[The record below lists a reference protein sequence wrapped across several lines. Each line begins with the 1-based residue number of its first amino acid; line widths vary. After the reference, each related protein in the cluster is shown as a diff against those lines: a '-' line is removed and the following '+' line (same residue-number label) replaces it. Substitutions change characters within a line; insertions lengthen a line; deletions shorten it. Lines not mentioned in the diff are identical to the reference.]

1 MCTDDQYSGEEM
13 YDLYTWATPN
23 GRKISIMLEE
33 LELPYEV
40 HNVNITKDEQFTP
53 EFLKISPN
61 NKIPALVDRDDGVSL
76 MESGAIL
83 IYLADKTKKFLPE
96 SGFRRYE
103 VLQWLMMQMGSVG
116 PMLGQTHHFVR
127 FNKGKAPYAEA
138 RYAKENA
145 RIYGVLERQLSG
157 SQYLAG
163 TYSIADIATWPWI
176 SRFEWQEMNFVDYP
190 NLKRWYTEIAE
201 RPATIRGYDVPKTG
215 ASIPM
220 P

>member
-1 MCTDDQYSGEEM
+1 M
-13 YDLYTWATPN
+13 YDLYTWGTPN

-33 LELPYEV
+33 LALPYEV
-40 HNVNITKDEQFTP
+40 HSINITKDEQFAP

-96 SGFRRYE
+96 SGMGRYE

-145 RIYGVLERQLSG
+145 RIYNVLEHRLSE

-176 SRFEWQEMNFVDYP
+176 SRFEWQEMDFVDYP
-190 NLKRWYTEIAE
+190 NLKRWYTEVAE
-201 RPATIRGYDVPKTG
+201 RPATIRGYDVPETG

>member
-1 MCTDDQYSGEEM
+1 M
-13 YDLYTWATPN
+13 YDLYTWGTPN
-23 GRKISIMLEE
+23 GRKVSIMLEE

-40 HNVNITKDEQFTP
+40 HTINITKDEQFAP

-61 NKIPALVDRDDGVSL
+61 NKIPALVDRDEGVSL

-96 SGFRRYE
+96 SGMRRYE

-145 RIYGVLERQLSG
+145 RIYNVLEHRLSG

-201 RPATIRGYDVPKTG
+201 RPATIRGYDVPGTG

>member
-1 MCTDDQYSGEEM
+1 M
-13 YDLYTWATPN
+13 YDLYTWGTPN
-23 GRKISIMLEE
+23 GRKVSIMLEE

-40 HNVNITKDEQFTP
+40 HTINITKDEQFAP

-96 SGFRRYE
+96 SGMRRYE

-145 RIYGVLERQLSG
+145 RIYNVLEHRLSG

-201 RPATIRGYDVPKTG
+201 RPATIRGYDVPETG